1 MTTAAKTPRKT
12 PQRLSLRD
20 HLAHDHNMAVRKST
34 ATFDMLDKK
43 DGKLT
48 GRLIYLG
55 YEYADAFIAAMGP
68 ES

>member
-1 MTTAAKTPRKT
+1 MTTAAKTPRKM

-20 HLAHDHNMAVRKST
+20 QLAHDHNMAVRKST

-48 GRLIYLG
+48 QRLIHLG
-55 YEYADAFIAAMGP
+55 DEYADMFLG
-68 ES
+68 SRV